1 MANPFSGLENIGQ
14 SYLAGLQLAQQRQ
27 AREEATAQ
35 RAEEARMRGQYYQ
48 DLVQQRAEAAR
59 LAAQNRTDVLGAK
72 FGEYLTLNPDNSV
85 NLVESAR
92 KLREAEGLDAL
103 AEAAGMAEALGK
115 PMGIA
120 DEKIRKTKAFQKG
133 VALGMVEQLKN
144 DVQLKRVLA
153 SQGILPVDGAKPLPA
168 GVESMIGG
176 VPQDTELNVLG
187 EISPIKTAPEAAK
200 AAPEVIPEGYQK
212 LDIGGGISVYMK
224 TPQAKAVKP
233 DRPFKVIIRDE
244 YGKPIRQI
252 EMTKEEYADYEAKNI
267 SAPPEA
273 GAGTNAAPVGRIFY
287 DPNAPFGAGYAP
299 LK

>member
-14 SYLAGLQLAQQRQ
+14 SYLQGMQLAQQRQ

-103 AEAAGMAEALGK
+103 AETAGMAEALGT

-120 DEKIRKTKAFQKG
+120 NEKIRKTKAFQKG
-133 VALGMVEQLKN
+133 VALGMVEKLKN
-144 DVQLKRVLA
+144 QTQLERVLA
-153 SQGILPVDGAKPLPA
+153 SQGVLPVAGARPLPA

-187 EISPIKTAPEAAK
+187 EISPTKAAPEAAK
-200 AAPEVIPEGYQK
+200 AAPEAIPKGYQK
-212 LDIGGGISVYMK
+212 LDLGGGRVVLMK
-224 TPQAKAVKP
+224 TPQAKAVKTE
-233 DRPFKVIIRDE
+233 RPFKVIIRDE
-244 YGKPIRQI
+244 YGKPIEEI
-252 EMTKEEYADYEAKNI
+252 EMTAEERAAYMARPREGQAET
-267 SAPPEA
+267 SAA
-273 GAGTNAAPVGRIFY
+273 TNAAPVGRIFY

>member
-1 MANPFSGLENIGQ
+1 V
-14 SYLAGLQLAQQRQ
+14 QLANQRQ

-92 KLREAEGLDAL
+92 KLKEAEGLDAL
-103 AEAAGMAEALGK
+103 AETAGMAEALGT
-115 PMGIA
+115 PMGMA

-133 VALGMVEQLKN
+133 VALGMVEKLKN
-144 DVQLKRVLA
+144 QTQLERVLA
-153 SQGILPVDGAKPLPA
+153 SQGVLPAAGAKPLPA
-168 GVESMIGG
+168 GVESMISGI
-176 VPQDTELNVLG
+176 PQDTELSVLD
-187 EISPIKTAPEAAK
+187 EISPTKAAPEAAK
-200 AAPEVIPEGYQK
+200 AAPEVIPKGYQK
-212 LDIGGGISVYMK
+212 LDIGGGMSVYMK
-224 TPQAKAVKP
+224 TPQAKEVKP

-244 YGKPIRQI
+244 YGKPIKEI

-267 SAPPEA
+267 SAPPETA
-273 GAGTNAAPVGRIFY
+273 TNAIPVLRVVGGAGNRSIQ
-287 DPNAPFGAGYAP
+287 
-299 LK
+299 K